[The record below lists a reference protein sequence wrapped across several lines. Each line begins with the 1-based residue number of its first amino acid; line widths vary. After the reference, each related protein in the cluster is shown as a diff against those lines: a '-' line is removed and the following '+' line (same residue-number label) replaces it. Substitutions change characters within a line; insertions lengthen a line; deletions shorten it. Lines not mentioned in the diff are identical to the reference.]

1 MISFRPVAFSNPNA
15 SQIPAIKSQG
25 GHPVEDAKLSQDL
38 AATWLKMEEMVQKGK
53 VRNIGVSNFN
63 IRRTEELLKA
73 STASNPVVNQVEVNW
88 GVVNEELLHYSE
100 AHQIMLQGYSPLG
113 GDHLAQQYLEEPVVV
128 DVARRNNISPAQVLI
143 AWQLAR
149 GIIPIVKSL
158 EVRHMEENLAAVDVQ
173 LPWDD
178 VVHLTAEANARP
190 IERTM
195 DPSEAWT
202 TQEDIFEDYHDATR
216 LNSLTSDSFE
226 APPPHEA
233 EGSHYLEPRNDP
245 AAPQVGPGGTA
256 VRSMHTSAAASSS
269 SSSTSRPTVLQQL
282 VGGRGNMR
290 NARHFSSSARSGAV
304 AETAPPS
311 SEEAPAVS
319 SSPLL
324 RTNAKMAA
332 RTPGITWT
340 DGEQGIEREARKMN
354 MYTVRPLPS
363 LCSVRGGRRAFS
375 TGAAAAAVSAAA
387 SSSSSPSPSGTFS
400 PKAASSRPGR
410 VYTPRKAFLL
420 GEYARL
426 LSQSKLVV
434 LLQHNNLSVSDMS
447 KVRRDIAA
455 VALPEGVQGG
465 EEAKAKLTVVRT
477 GLLKPVVRS
486 SSQASV
492 QSLEGALSGPIAL
505 LTCSHLSPAYLG
517 SVLSVLDRA
526 LGAGRATPKPTTS
539 SAHPPVTAGVNTR
552 LTPLAALVEADDIGR
567 LKLLDL
573 PALRDVGLLPGLEE
587 LRAQVVGL
595 LSAPAAKLASTLDQA
610 SGKAVLQT
618 LDARRRE
625 LSSSS

>member
-1 MISFRPVAFSNPNA
+1 MHATIAARRAAVKSWTLANGAQIPKIGFGTWKLKKEQAGPAVQQALKTGFRHIDSAWAHRNEDAVGDAIRKSGVNRNDLWITSKLWNTFHGDKVEVGLDATLKDLGVDYLDLFLMNWPVAFSNPNA

-226 APPPHEA
+226 APP
-233 EGSHYLEPRNDP
+233 LTRPRAPTILSRATIPRLPRLDP
-245 AAPQVGPGGTA
+245 AIRDAQSLALG
-256 VRSMHTSAAASSS
+256 SD
-269 SSSTSRPTVLQQL
+269 
-282 VGGRGNMR
+282 
-290 NARHFSSSARSGAV
+290 
-304 AETAPPS
+304 ETACVFGEDVS
-311 SEEAPAVS
+311 FGGVFRSTMGLAEEYGRERVFNT
-319 SSPLL
+319 PL
-324 RTNAKMAA
+324 T
-332 RTPGITWT
+332 
-340 DGEQGIEREARKMN
+340 EQGIVGFGIGMAAQGKTAIAEIQFAD
-354 MYTVRPLPS
+354 YIFPPL
-363 LCSVRGGRRAFS
+363 
-375 TGAAAAAVSAAA
+375 
-387 SSSSSPSPSGTFS
+387 
-400 PKAASSRPGR
+400 
-410 VYTPRKAFLL
+410 
-420 GEYARL
+420 
-426 LSQSKLVV
+426 
-434 LLQHNNLSVSDMS
+434 
-447 KVRRDIAA
+447 
-455 VALPEGVQGG
+455 
-465 EEAKAKLTVVRT
+465 
-477 GLLKPVVRS
+477 
-486 SSQASV
+486 
-492 QSLEGALSGPIAL
+492 
-505 LTCSHLSPAYLG
+505 
-517 SVLSVLDRA
+517 
-526 LGAGRATPKPTTS
+526 
-539 SAHPPVTAGVNTR
+539 TR
-552 LTPLAALVEADDIGR
+552 L
-567 LKLLDL
+567 
-573 PALRDVGLLPGLEE
+573 
-587 LRAQVVGL
+587 
-595 LSAPAAKLASTLDQA
+595 
-610 SGKAVLQT
+610 
-618 LDARRRE
+618 
-625 LSSSS
+625 